1 MEAGPLLTS
10 ERLHR
15 LERQSDAASRAA
27 KTTHSRHTRRPWQRC
42 SRASLKRRNISTS
55 SESFASGCRT
65 RLPHSTSSRS
75 AKGTLLHQEPSTSPK
90 RRASVGGGF
99 YFERWTQVDV
109 WFSSKL
115 ELRAQDRGKAVKN
128 LDRML
133 YHEAKVGSSSRTQRT
148 KRRCCEHS
156 LNTQEQ
162 DDWMLP
168 STYATRRIKAG
179 EPQHC
184 VARCYIMTRLL
195 ASKCKT
201 SIAS

>member
-1 MEAGPLLTS
+1 MLTS

-15 LERQSDAASRAA
+15 LERQSDAAS
-27 KTTHSRHTRRPWQRC
+27 QEQQ
-42 SRASLKRRNISTS
+42 KRRTPGIRDALAAMQSIFEKEEHLNELRIIREWLQDTLAPQHIV
-55 SESFASGCRT
+55 EVR
-65 RLPHSTSSRS
+65 
-75 AKGTLLHQEPSTSPK
+75 KGYLAFTKNRVRAEK
-90 RRASVGGGF
+90 RASVGGGS
-99 YFERWTQVDV
+99 T
-109 WFSSKL
+109 SSDGRKL
-115 ELRAQDRGKAVKN
+115 TFGSAASSSFAPKNRGKAVKN
-128 LDRML
+128 LDPDAVSR
-133 YHEAKVGSSSRTQRT
+133 AKVGSSSRTQRT